1 MVWTINQRVFITSSH
16 RTLRIFPVNMGSL
29 SGIRA
34 RDPLLQSLERWGL
47 KAAQL
52 PGVNGAL
59 EEETGR
65 LDLGVIGS
73 HGKSREV
80 GSDLW
85 WFLGFH
91 PWKMVGSWIF
101 WMEIL
106 GGSSH
111 GSEFGICWV
120 NFHAEKASES
130 FRKSILTRVTNQFL
144 TVMILQLSW
153 WKSWW
158 EKELP
163 RTSWLYAE
171 YCRMWLESLGERES
185 NFQWTWAWSRGH
197 RFTHLIV

>member
-16 RTLRIFPVNMGSL
+16 RTLLIFPVNMGSL

-91 PWKMVGSWIF
+91 PWKMVGSWMF

-111 GSEFGICWV
+111 GSLNVVNHGDRKFPIPGILSCISGWTNPSYKPLTKWDDPPGIDCLKV
-120 NFHAEKASES
+120 GSS
-130 FRKSILTRVTNQFL
+130 QIWWFRNV
-144 TVMILQLSW
+144 
-153 WKSWW
+153 
-158 EKELP
+158 
-163 RTSWLYAE
+163 
-171 YCRMWLESLGERES
+171 
-185 NFQWTWAWSRGH
+185 
-197 RFTHLIV
+197 